1 MVASSGSTPMAVGD
15 GLGGASTGPDTTT
28 GASTSSSVDVDESL
42 TASTAKMGRRVRATG
57 SDVWQD
63 MEQVNKVVGG
73 KEVRVGAICNYC
85 KSHLS
90 TPSTCGIGHLRRHIK
105 ACKKRTLAAS
115 SPS

>member
-42 TASTAKMGRRVRATG
+42 TASTTKMGRRVRATG

-73 KEVRVGAICNYC
+73 KSRCYMQLLQIPPLYSFYMWYWPFA
-85 KSHLS
+85 S
-90 TPSTCGIGHLRRHIK
+90 TY
-105 ACKKRTLAAS
+105 
-115 SPS
+115 